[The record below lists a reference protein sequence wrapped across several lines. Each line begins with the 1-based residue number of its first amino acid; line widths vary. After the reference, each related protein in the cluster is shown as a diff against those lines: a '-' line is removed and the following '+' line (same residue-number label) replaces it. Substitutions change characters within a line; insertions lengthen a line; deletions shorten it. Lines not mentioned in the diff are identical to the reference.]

1 MTFFLCLWLSLSL
14 CIYLSINTQSEQQKE
29 KSTLR
34 NEDNLRGL
42 WDIKGTNI
50 RLMGVQE
57 GEEREQGIENIFEV
71 IMTEKFLNLEKK
83 IDTQAQKVQRLPN
96 KINPKRPTPRHIKI
110 KMLEV

>member
-57 GEEREQGIENIFEV
+57 GEEREQGIENLCEK
-71 IMTEKFLNLEKK
+71 IMMENF
-83 IDTQAQKVQRLPN
+83 
-96 KINPKRPTPRHIKI
+96 PKLVKEIEAHT
-110 KMLEV
+110 KMYDN